1 MYLSN
6 ETVLMSYN
14 DLVSS
19 IGKETATL
27 REFLLLKLAG
37 ISKTNYIDD
46 SKVFSNKE
54 YLSKAFCL
62 LSLYSHQE
70 SIPKKNNFINPLAMN
85 SWKDGH
91 NHPTETLK
99 KWVTSRLKNN
109 IRGGA
114 TQWRTILNTG
124 TGINASEQ
132 QGALTFKLSYDY
144 LNILSNYVQNKI
156 NLSALSIWYHRFIEF
171 DSEINI
177 NYLEANFC
185 YIFGITEEEK
195 SVLFYKKNYSLNFQD
210 DIYDTQSIREKILE
224 TPSDLQT
231 DLITPANN
239 AIDLGLTAQDMK
251 FPKLSDFPIMN
262 TEIIARVLKDFKQ
275 VILSGPPGT
284 SKSYW
289 AKSIA
294 QNDYFQK
301 NFTQIQFHPQFSY
314 QQFVGGYVVEGDLVK
329 YKNGILLNILD
340 SIGEEPHLLII
351 DEINRAN
358 VTQVFGEILQ
368 LLDRGNSLKIKN
380 ESNSDSKTY
389 SLPKNLYILATLNS
403 TDRSLSRLDYA
414 FKRRFAEIYV
424 PVNASI
430 LNDLCDTTDF
440 ISLATFLEKIN
451 RNLVQ
456 LTQDKDMVIGHAIF
470 LADHVFDT
478 ETNKYK
484 WSYESFIFLFNY
496 KLLPL
501 IYDYC
506 GNDAS
511 TVEQI
516 LGEKLSSGITNP
528 ISFKSALLDFLEI
541 TE

>member
-6 ETVLMSYN
+6 ETILISYN

-85 SWKDGH
+85 SWIDGH
-91 NHPTETLK
+91 NHPTESLK

-144 LNILSNYVQNKI
+144 LNILRNHVQNKI

-177 NYLEANFC
+177 AYLEANFC

-195 SVLFYKKNYSLNFQD
+195 SVLFYKKNYSLNFQNH
-210 DIYDTQSIREKILE
+210 IYDTQSIREKILE
-224 TPSDLQT
+224 TPSGLQT

-262 TEIIARVLKDFKQ
+262 TEIITRVLKDFKQ

-284 SKSYW
+284 SKSHW

-294 QNDYFQK
+294 QDDYFQS

-314 QQFVGGYVVEGDLVK
+314 QQFVGGYVVEGDLVN

-340 SIGEEPHLLII
+340 GMGDKPHLLII

-368 LLDRGNSLKIKN
+368 LLDRGNSLDIKN
-380 ESNSDSKTY
+380 ESGSKNY

-451 RNLVQ
+451 SNLVQ

-506 GNDAS
+506 GNDSS

-516 LGEKLSSGITNP
+516 LGEKLSSSITDP
-528 ISFKSALLDFLEI
+528 ITFKSALLDFLEI

>member
-340 SIGEEPHLLII
+340 SIGEEPHT
-351 DEINRAN
+351 R
-358 VTQVFGEILQ
+358 Q
-368 LLDRGNSLKIKN
+368 LK
-380 ESNSDSKTY
+380 
-389 SLPKNLYILATLNS
+389 P
-403 TDRSLSRLDYA
+403 
-414 FKRRFAEIYV
+414 
-424 PVNASI
+424 
-430 LNDLCDTTDF
+430 C
-440 ISLATFLEKIN
+440 
-451 RNLVQ
+451 
-456 LTQDKDMVIGHAIF
+456 
-470 LADHVFDT
+470 
-478 ETNKYK
+478 
-484 WSYESFIFLFNY
+484 
-496 KLLPL
+496 
-501 IYDYC
+501 
-506 GNDAS
+506 
-511 TVEQI
+511 
-516 LGEKLSSGITNP
+516 
-528 ISFKSALLDFLEI
+528 
-541 TE
+541 

>member
-91 NHPTETLK
+91 NHPTESLK

-177 NYLEANFC
+177 AYLEANFC

-210 DIYDTQSIREKILE
+210 HIYDTQSIREKILE
-224 TPSDLQT
+224 TPSGLQT

-262 TEIIARVLKDFKQ
+262 TEIITRVLKDFKQ

-284 SKSYW
+284 SKSHW

-294 QNDYFQK
+294 QDDYFQS

-314 QQFVGGYVVEGDLVK
+314 QQFVGGYVVEGDLVN

-340 SIGEEPHLLII
+340 GMGDKPHLLII

-368 LLDRGNSLKIKN
+368 LLDRGNSLEIKN
-380 ESNSDSKTY
+380 ESGSKNY

-430 LNDLCDTTDF
+430 LNELCDTTDF

-451 RNLVQ
+451 SNLVQ
-456 LTQDKDMVIGHAIF
+456 LTQDKDMVVGHAIF

-506 GNDAS
+506 GNDSS

-516 LGEKLSSGITNP
+516 LGEKLSSSITDP
-528 ISFKSALLDFLEI
+528 ITFKSALLDFLEI

>member
-6 ETVLMSYN
+6 ETILISYN

-91 NHPTETLK
+91 NHPTESLK

-144 LNILSNYVQNKI
+144 LNILRNHVQNKI

-177 NYLEANFC
+177 AYLEANFC

-195 SVLFYKKNYSLNFQD
+195 SVLFYKKNYSLNFQNH
-210 DIYDTQSIREKILE
+210 IYDTQSIREKILE
-224 TPSDLQT
+224 TPSGLQT

-262 TEIIARVLKDFKQ
+262 TEIITRVLKDFKQ

-284 SKSYW
+284 SKSHW

-294 QNDYFQK
+294 QDDYFQS

-314 QQFVGGYVVEGDLVK
+314 QQFVGGYVVEGDLVN

-340 SIGEEPHLLII
+340 GIGDKPHLLII

-358 VTQVFGEILQ
+358 VTQVFGAILQ
-368 LLDRGNSLKIKN
+368 LLDRGNSLDIKN
-380 ESNSDSKTY
+380 ESGSKNY

-451 RNLVQ
+451 SNLVQ

-506 GNDAS
+506 GNDSS

-516 LGEKLSSGITNP
+516 LGEKLSSSITDP
-528 ISFKSALLDFLEI
+528 ITFKSALLDFLEI

>member
-1 MYLSN
+1 
-6 ETVLMSYN
+6 
-14 DLVSS
+14 
-19 IGKETATL
+19 L

-91 NHPTETLK
+91 NHPTESLK

-132 QGALTFKLSYDY
+132 QSALTFKLSYDY

-177 NYLEANFC
+177 AYLEANFC

-195 SVLFYKKNYSLNFQD
+195 SVLFYKKNYSLNFQNH
-210 DIYDTQSIREKILE
+210 IYDTQSIREKILE
-224 TPSDLQT
+224 TPSGLQT

-262 TEIIARVLKDFKQ
+262 TEIITRVLKDFKQ

-294 QNDYFQK
+294 QDDYFQS

-314 QQFVGGYVVEGDLVK
+314 QQFVGGYVVEGDLVN

-340 SIGEEPHLLII
+340 GVGDEPHLLII

-368 LLDRGNSLKIKN
+368 LLDRGNSLDIKN
-380 ESNSDSKTY
+380 ESGYKNY

-451 RNLVQ
+451 SNLVQ

-506 GNDAS
+506 GNDSS

-516 LGEKLSSGITNP
+516 LGEKLSSSITDP
-528 ISFKSALLDFLEI
+528 ITFKSALLDFLEI

>member
-6 ETVLMSYN
+6 ETILISYN

-91 NHPTETLK
+91 NHPTESLK

-144 LNILSNYVQNKI
+144 LNILRNHVQNKI

-177 NYLEANFC
+177 AYLEANFC

-195 SVLFYKKNYSLNFQD
+195 SVLFYKKNYSLNFQNH
-210 DIYDTQSIREKILE
+210 IYDTQSIREKILE
-224 TPSDLQT
+224 TPSGLQT

-262 TEIIARVLKDFKQ
+262 TEIITRVLKDFKQ

-284 SKSYW
+284 SKSHW

-294 QNDYFQK
+294 QDDYFQS

-314 QQFVGGYVVEGDLVK
+314 QQFVGGYVVEGDLVN

-340 SIGEEPHLLII
+340 GIGDKPHLLII

-368 LLDRGNSLKIKN
+368 LLDRGNSLDIKN
-380 ESNSDSKTY
+380 ESGSKNY

-451 RNLVQ
+451 SNLVQ

-506 GNDAS
+506 GNDSS

-516 LGEKLSSGITNP
+516 LGEKLSSSITDP
-528 ISFKSALLDFLEI
+528 ITFKSALLDFLEI

>member
-6 ETVLMSYN
+6 ETILISYN

-91 NHPTETLK
+91 NHPTESLK

-177 NYLEANFC
+177 AYLEANFC

-210 DIYDTQSIREKILE
+210 HIYDTQSIREKILE
-224 TPSDLQT
+224 TPSGLQT

-262 TEIIARVLKDFKQ
+262 TEIITRVLKDFKQ

-284 SKSYW
+284 SKSHW

-294 QNDYFQK
+294 QDDYFQS

-314 QQFVGGYVVEGDLVK
+314 QQFVGGYVVEGDLVN

-368 LLDRGNSLKIKN
+368 LLDRGNSLDIKN
-380 ESNSDSKTY
+380 ESGSKNY

-430 LNDLCDTTDF
+430 LNELCDTTDF

-451 RNLVQ
+451 SNLVQ
-456 LTQDKDMVIGHAIF
+456 LTQDKDMVVGHAIF

-516 LGEKLSSGITNP
+516 LGEKLSSTITDPNT
-528 ISFKSALLDFLEI
+528 FKSALLDFLEI

>member
-6 ETVLMSYN
+6 ETILISYN

-91 NHPTETLK
+91 NHPTESLK

-144 LNILSNYVQNKI
+144 LNILRNHVQNKI

-177 NYLEANFC
+177 AYLEANFC

-195 SVLFYKKNYSLNFQD
+195 SVLFYKKNYSLNFQNH
-210 DIYDTQSIREKILE
+210 IYDTQSIREKILE
-224 TPSDLQT
+224 TPSGLQT

-262 TEIIARVLKDFKQ
+262 TEIITRVLKDFKQ

-284 SKSYW
+284 SKSHW

-294 QNDYFQK
+294 QDDYFQS

-314 QQFVGGYVVEGDLVK
+314 QQFVGGYVVEGDLVN

-340 SIGEEPHLLII
+340 GMGDKPHLLII

-368 LLDRGNSLKIKN
+368 LLDRGNSLEIKN
-380 ESNSDSKTY
+380 ESGSKNY

-430 LNDLCDTTDF
+430 LNELCDTTDF

-451 RNLVQ
+451 SNLVQ

-506 GNDAS
+506 GNDSS

-516 LGEKLSSGITNP
+516 LGEKLSSSITDP
-528 ISFKSALLDFLEI
+528 ITFKSALLDFLEI

>member
-6 ETVLMSYN
+6 ETILISYN

-91 NHPTETLK
+91 NHPTESLK

-144 LNILSNYVQNKI
+144 LNILRNHVQNKI

-171 DSEINI
+171 DNEINI
-177 NYLEANFC
+177 AYLEANFC

-210 DIYDTQSIREKILE
+210 HIYDTQSIREKILE
-224 TPSDLQT
+224 TPSGLQT

-262 TEIIARVLKDFKQ
+262 TEIITRVLKDFKQ

-284 SKSYW
+284 SKSHW

-294 QNDYFQK
+294 QDDYFQS

-314 QQFVGGYVVEGDLVK
+314 QQFVGGYVVEGDLVN

-340 SIGEEPHLLII
+340 GMGDKPHLLII

-368 LLDRGNSLKIKN
+368 LLDRGNSLEIKN
-380 ESNSDSKTY
+380 ESGSKNY

-451 RNLVQ
+451 SNLVQ

-506 GNDAS
+506 GNDSS

-516 LGEKLSSGITNP
+516 LGEKLSSSITDP
-528 ISFKSALLDFLEI
+528 ITFKSALLDFLEI

>member
-6 ETVLMSYN
+6 ETILISYN

-91 NHPTETLK
+91 NHPTESLK

-171 DSEINI
+171 DNEINI
-177 NYLEANFC
+177 AYLEANFC

-210 DIYDTQSIREKILE
+210 HIYDTQSIREKILE
-224 TPSDLQT
+224 TPSGLQT

-262 TEIIARVLKDFKQ
+262 TEIITRVLKDFKQ

-284 SKSYW
+284 SKSHW

-294 QNDYFQK
+294 QDDYFQS

-314 QQFVGGYVVEGDLVK
+314 QQFVGGYVVEGDLVN

-340 SIGEEPHLLII
+340 GMGDKPHLLII

-368 LLDRGNSLKIKN
+368 LLDRGNSLEIKN
-380 ESNSDSKTY
+380 ESGSKNY

-451 RNLVQ
+451 SNLVQ
-456 LTQDKDMVIGHAIF
+456 LTQDKDMVVGHAIF

-516 LGEKLSSGITNP
+516 LGEKLSSTITDPNT
-528 ISFKSALLDFLEI
+528 FKSALLDFLEI

>member
-6 ETVLMSYN
+6 ETILISYN

-91 NHPTETLK
+91 NHPTESLK

-144 LNILSNYVQNKI
+144 LNILRNHVQNKI

-177 NYLEANFC
+177 AYLEANFC

-195 SVLFYKKNYSLNFQD
+195 SVLFYKKNYSLNFQNH
-210 DIYDTQSIREKILE
+210 IYDTQSIREKILE
-224 TPSDLQT
+224 TPSGLQT

-262 TEIIARVLKDFKQ
+262 TEIITRVLKDFKQ

-284 SKSYW
+284 SKSHW

-294 QNDYFQK
+294 QDDYFQS

-314 QQFVGGYVVEGDLVK
+314 QQFVGGYVVEGDLVN

-340 SIGEEPHLLII
+340 GIGDKPHLLII

-368 LLDRGNSLKIKN
+368 LLDRGNSLDIKN
-380 ESNSDSKTY
+380 ESGSKNY
-389 SLPKNLYILATLNS
+389 SLPKNLYRLATLNS

-451 RNLVQ
+451 SNLVQ
-456 LTQDKDMVIGHAIF
+456 LTQDKDMVVGHAIF

-506 GNDAS
+506 GNDSS

-516 LGEKLSSGITNP
+516 LGEKLSSSITDP
-528 ISFKSALLDFLEI
+528 ITFKSALLDFLEI

>member
-6 ETVLMSYN
+6 ETILISYN

-91 NHPTETLK
+91 NHPTESLK

-144 LNILSNYVQNKI
+144 LNILRNYVQNKI

-177 NYLEANFC
+177 TYLEANFC

-195 SVLFYKKNYSLNFQD
+195 SVLFYKKNYSLNFQNH
-210 DIYDTQSIREKILE
+210 IYDTQSIREKILE
-224 TPSDLQT
+224 TPSGLQT

-262 TEIIARVLKDFKQ
+262 TEIITRVLKDFKQ

-284 SKSYW
+284 SKSHW

-294 QNDYFQK
+294 QDDYFQS

-314 QQFVGGYVVEGDLVK
+314 QQFVGGYVVEGDLVN

-340 SIGEEPHLLII
+340 GIGDKPHLLII

-368 LLDRGNSLKIKN
+368 LLDRGNSLDIKN
-380 ESNSDSKTY
+380 ESGSKNY

-451 RNLVQ
+451 SNLVQ

-506 GNDAS
+506 GNDSS

-516 LGEKLSSGITNP
+516 LGEKLSSSITDP
-528 ISFKSALLDFLEI
+528 ITFKSALLDFLEI

>member
-1 MYLSN
+1 
-6 ETVLMSYN
+6 
-14 DLVSS
+14 
-19 IGKETATL
+19 
-27 REFLLLKLAG
+27 
-37 ISKTNYIDD
+37 
-46 SKVFSNKE
+46 
-54 YLSKAFCL
+54 
-62 LSLYSHQE
+62 
-70 SIPKKNNFINPLAMN
+70 
-85 SWKDGH
+85 
-91 NHPTETLK
+91 
-99 KWVTSRLKNN
+99 
-109 IRGGA
+109 
-114 TQWRTILNTG
+114 
-124 TGINASEQ
+124 
-132 QGALTFKLSYDY
+132 
-144 LNILSNYVQNKI
+144 
-156 NLSALSIWYHRFIEF
+156 
-171 DSEINI
+171 
-177 NYLEANFC
+177 
-185 YIFGITEEEK
+185 
-195 SVLFYKKNYSLNFQD
+195 
-210 DIYDTQSIREKILE
+210 
-224 TPSDLQT
+224 
-231 DLITPANN
+231 
-239 AIDLGLTAQDMK
+239 
-251 FPKLSDFPIMN
+251 MN
-262 TEIIARVLKDFKQ
+262 TEIITRVLKDFKQ

-289 AKSIA
+289 AKSIS
-294 QNDYFQK
+294 QDDYFQS

-314 QQFVGGYVVEGDLVK
+314 QQFVGGYVVEGDLVN

-340 SIGEEPHLLII
+340 GMGDKPHLLII

-368 LLDRGNSLKIKN
+368 LLDRGNSLEIKN
-380 ESNSDSKTY
+380 ESGSKNY

-430 LNDLCDTTDF
+430 LNELCDTTDF

-451 RNLVQ
+451 SNLVQ

-516 LGEKLSSGITNP
+516 LGEKLSSSITDLNT
-528 ISFKSALLDFLEI
+528 FKSALLDFLEI

>member
-6 ETVLMSYN
+6 ETILISYN

-91 NHPTETLK
+91 NHPTESLK

-144 LNILSNYVQNKI
+144 LNILRNHVQNKI

-177 NYLEANFC
+177 AYLEANFC

-195 SVLFYKKNYSLNFQD
+195 SVLFYKKNYSLNFQNH
-210 DIYDTQSIREKILE
+210 IYDTQSIREKILE
-224 TPSDLQT
+224 TPSGLQT

-262 TEIIARVLKDFKQ
+262 TEIITRVLKDFKQ

-284 SKSYW
+284 SKSHW

-294 QNDYFQK
+294 QDDYFQS

-314 QQFVGGYVVEGDLVK
+314 QQFVGGYVVEGDLVN

-340 SIGEEPHLLII
+340 GIGDKPHLLII

-368 LLDRGNSLKIKN
+368 LLDRGNSLDIKN
-380 ESNSDSKTY
+380 ESGSKNY

-451 RNLVQ
+451 SNLVQ
-456 LTQDKDMVIGHAIF
+456 LTQDKDMVVGHAIF

-506 GNDAS
+506 GNDSS

-516 LGEKLSSGITNP
+516 LGEKLSSSITDP
-528 ISFKSALLDFLEI
+528 ITFKSALLDFLEI

>member
-91 NHPTETLK
+91 NHPTESLK

-195 SVLFYKKNYSLNFQD
+195 SILFYKKNYSLNFQD

-231 DLITPANN
+231 DLITPTNN

-314 QQFVGGYVVEGDLVK
+314 QQFVGGYVVEGDLVN

-516 LGEKLSSGITNP
+516 LGEKLSSGITDP

>member
-6 ETVLMSYN
+6 ETILISYN

-91 NHPTETLK
+91 NHPTESLK

-144 LNILSNYVQNKI
+144 LNILRNHVQNKI

-177 NYLEANFC
+177 AYLEANFC

-195 SVLFYKKNYSLNFQD
+195 SVLFYKKNYSLNFQNH
-210 DIYDTQSIREKILE
+210 IYDTQSIREKILE
-224 TPSDLQT
+224 TPSGLQT

-262 TEIIARVLKDFKQ
+262 TEIITRVLKDFKQ

-284 SKSYW
+284 SKSHW

-294 QNDYFQK
+294 QDDYFQS

-314 QQFVGGYVVEGDLVK
+314 QQFVGGYVVEGDLVN

-340 SIGEEPHLLII
+340 GIGDKPHLLII

-368 LLDRGNSLKIKN
+368 LLDRGNSLDIKN
-380 ESNSDSKTY
+380 ESGSKNY

-430 LNDLCDTTDF
+430 LNELCDTTDF

-451 RNLVQ
+451 SNLVQ

-516 LGEKLSSGITNP
+516 LGEKLSSSITDPNT
-528 ISFKSALLDFLEI
+528 FKSALLDFLEI

>member
-6 ETVLMSYN
+6 ETILISYN

-91 NHPTETLK
+91 NHPTESLK

-144 LNILSNYVQNKI
+144 LNILRNHVQNKI

-171 DSEINI
+171 DNEINI
-177 NYLEANFC
+177 AYLEANFC

-195 SVLFYKKNYSLNFQD
+195 SVLFYKKNYSLNFQNH
-210 DIYDTQSIREKILE
+210 IYDTQSIREKILE
-224 TPSDLQT
+224 TPSGLQT

-262 TEIIARVLKDFKQ
+262 TEIITRVLKDFKQ

-284 SKSYW
+284 SKSHW

-294 QNDYFQK
+294 QDDYFQS

-314 QQFVGGYVVEGDLVK
+314 QQFVGGYVVEGDLVN

-340 SIGEEPHLLII
+340 GIGDKPHLLII

-368 LLDRGNSLKIKN
+368 LLDRGNSLDIKN
-380 ESNSDSKTY
+380 ESGSKNY

-451 RNLVQ
+451 SNLVQ

-506 GNDAS
+506 GNDSS

-516 LGEKLSSGITNP
+516 LGEKLSSSITDP
-528 ISFKSALLDFLEI
+528 ITFKSALLDFLEI

>member
-91 NHPTETLK
+91 NHPTESLK

-114 TQWRTILNTG
+114 TQWRTILNNG

-177 NYLEANFC
+177 AYLEANFC

-210 DIYDTQSIREKILE
+210 HIYDTQSIREKILE
-224 TPSDLQT
+224 TPSGLQT

-262 TEIIARVLKDFKQ
+262 TEIITRVLKDFKQ

-294 QNDYFQK
+294 QDDYFQS

-314 QQFVGGYVVEGDLVK
+314 QQFVGGYVVEGDLVN

-340 SIGEEPHLLII
+340 GMGDKPHLLII

-368 LLDRGNSLKIKN
+368 LLDRGNSLEIKN
-380 ESNSDSKTY
+380 ESGSKNY

-430 LNDLCDTTDF
+430 LNELCDTTDF

-451 RNLVQ
+451 SNLVQ

-516 LGEKLSSGITNP
+516 LGEKLSSTITDPNT
-528 ISFKSALLDFLEI
+528 FKSALLDFLEI
-541 TE
+541 KE

>member
-6 ETVLMSYN
+6 ETILISYN

-91 NHPTETLK
+91 NHPTESLK

-177 NYLEANFC
+177 AYLEANFC

-210 DIYDTQSIREKILE
+210 HIYDTQSIREKILE
-224 TPSDLQT
+224 TPSGLQT

-262 TEIIARVLKDFKQ
+262 TEIITRVLKDFKQ

-284 SKSYW
+284 SKSHW

-294 QNDYFQK
+294 QDDYFQS

-314 QQFVGGYVVEGDLVK
+314 QQFVGGYVVEGDLVN

-340 SIGEEPHLLII
+340 GIGDKPHLLII

-368 LLDRGNSLKIKN
+368 LLDRGNSLDIKN
-380 ESNSDSKTY
+380 ESGSKNY

-451 RNLVQ
+451 SNLVQ

-506 GNDAS
+506 GNDSS

-516 LGEKLSSGITNP
+516 LGEKLSSSITDP
-528 ISFKSALLDFLEI
+528 ITFKSALLDFLEI

>member
-6 ETVLMSYN
+6 ETILISYN

-91 NHPTETLK
+91 NHPTESLK

-144 LNILSNYVQNKI
+144 LNILRNHVQNKI

-177 NYLEANFC
+177 AYLEANFC

-195 SVLFYKKNYSLNFQD
+195 SVLFYKKNYSLNFQNH
-210 DIYDTQSIREKILE
+210 IYDTQSIREKILE
-224 TPSDLQT
+224 TPSGLQT

-262 TEIIARVLKDFKQ
+262 TEIITRVLKDFKQ

-284 SKSYW
+284 SKSHW

-294 QNDYFQK
+294 QDDYFQS

-314 QQFVGGYVVEGDLVK
+314 QQFVGGYVVEGDLVN

-340 SIGEEPHLLII
+340 GMGDKPHLLII

-368 LLDRGNSLKIKN
+368 LLDRGNSLEIKN
-380 ESNSDSKTY
+380 ESGSKNY

-451 RNLVQ
+451 SNLVQ

-506 GNDAS
+506 GNDSS

-516 LGEKLSSGITNP
+516 LGEKLSSSITDP
-528 ISFKSALLDFLEI
+528 ITFKSALLDFLEI

>member
-91 NHPTETLK
+91 NHPTESLK

-144 LNILSNYVQNKI
+144 LNILRNHVQNKI

-171 DSEINI
+171 DNEINI
-177 NYLEANFC
+177 AYLEANFC

-195 SVLFYKKNYSLNFQD
+195 SVLFYKKNYSLKCQNH
-210 DIYDTQSIREKILE
+210 IYDTQSIREKILE
-224 TPSDLQT
+224 TPSGLQT

-262 TEIIARVLKDFKQ
+262 TEIITRVLKDFKQ

-284 SKSYW
+284 SKSHW

-294 QNDYFQK
+294 QDDYFQS

-314 QQFVGGYVVEGDLVK
+314 QQFVGGYVVEGDLVN

-340 SIGEEPHLLII
+340 GIGDKPHLLII

-368 LLDRGNSLKIKN
+368 LLDRGNSLDIKN
-380 ESNSDSKTY
+380 ESGSKNY

-430 LNDLCDTTDF
+430 LNELCDTTDF

-451 RNLVQ
+451 SNLVQ

-506 GNDAS
+506 GNDSS

-516 LGEKLSSGITNP
+516 LGEKLSSSITDP
-528 ISFKSALLDFLEI
+528 ITFKSALLDFLEI

>member
-6 ETVLMSYN
+6 ETILISYN

-91 NHPTETLK
+91 NHPTESLK

-144 LNILSNYVQNKI
+144 LNILRNHVQNKI

-177 NYLEANFC
+177 AYLEANFC

-195 SVLFYKKNYSLNFQD
+195 SVLFYKKNYSLNFQNH
-210 DIYDTQSIREKILE
+210 IYDTQSIREKILE
-224 TPSDLQT
+224 TPSGLQT

-262 TEIIARVLKDFKQ
+262 TEIITRVLKDFKQ

-284 SKSYW
+284 SKSHW

-294 QNDYFQK
+294 QDDYFQS

-314 QQFVGGYVVEGDLVK
+314 QQFVGGYVVEGDLVN

-340 SIGEEPHLLII
+340 GMGDKPHLLII

-368 LLDRGNSLKIKN
+368 LLDRGNSLDIKN
-380 ESNSDSKTY
+380 ESGSKNY

-451 RNLVQ
+451 SNLVQ

-506 GNDAS
+506 GNDYS

-516 LGEKLSSGITNP
+516 LGEKLSSSITDP
-528 ISFKSALLDFLEI
+528 ITFKSALLDFLEI

>member
-6 ETVLMSYN
+6 ETILISYN

-91 NHPTETLK
+91 NHPTESLK

-144 LNILSNYVQNKI
+144 LNILRNHVQNKI

-171 DSEINI
+171 DNEINI
-177 NYLEANFC
+177 AYLEANFC

-195 SVLFYKKNYSLNFQD
+195 SVLFYKKNYSLNFQNH
-210 DIYDTQSIREKILE
+210 IYDTQSIREKILE
-224 TPSDLQT
+224 TPSGLQT

-262 TEIIARVLKDFKQ
+262 TEIITRVLKDFKQ

-284 SKSYW
+284 SKSHW

-294 QNDYFQK
+294 QDDYFQS

-314 QQFVGGYVVEGDLVK
+314 QQFVGGYVVEGDLVN

-340 SIGEEPHLLII
+340 GIGDKPHLLII

-368 LLDRGNSLKIKN
+368 LLDRGNSLDIKN
-380 ESNSDSKTY
+380 ESGSKNY

-451 RNLVQ
+451 SNLVQ

-506 GNDAS
+506 GNDSS

-516 LGEKLSSGITNP
+516 LGEKLSSSITDP
-528 ISFKSALLDFLEI
+528 ITFKPALLDFLEI

>member
-6 ETVLMSYN
+6 ETILISYN

-91 NHPTETLK
+91 NHPTESLK

-144 LNILSNYVQNKI
+144 LNILRNHVQNKI

-171 DSEINI
+171 DNEINI
-177 NYLEANFC
+177 AYLEANFC

-210 DIYDTQSIREKILE
+210 HIYDTQSIREKILE
-224 TPSDLQT
+224 TPSGLQT

-262 TEIIARVLKDFKQ
+262 TEIITRVLKDFKQ

-284 SKSYW
+284 SKSHW

-294 QNDYFQK
+294 QDDYFQS

-314 QQFVGGYVVEGDLVK
+314 QQFVGGYVVEGDLVN

-340 SIGEEPHLLII
+340 GMGDKPHLLII

-368 LLDRGNSLKIKN
+368 LLDRGNSLDIKN
-380 ESNSDSKTY
+380 ESGSKNY

-451 RNLVQ
+451 SNLVQ

-506 GNDAS
+506 GNDSS

-516 LGEKLSSGITNP
+516 LGEKLSSSITDP
-528 ISFKSALLDFLEI
+528 ITFKSALLDFLEI